1 MEAILGS
8 RKVVHGTSDAEASG
22 ESMEYLVKWV
32 GYSHDDNSWEP
43 AAHVT
48 VGSSELV
55 QEHHGAGPEKRKAKA
70 TLRRSVS
77 KVWPLSPPYPTLP
90 YPTLPY
96 TTLPW
101 PYPTVTLPYPA
112 PAMHGLSALWS

>member
-1 MEAILGS
+1 MGS
-8 RKVVHGTSDAEASG
+8 RKVVHGTSDGEASG

-96 TTLPW
+96 TTLP
-101 PYPTVTLPYPA
+101 
-112 PAMHGLSALWS
+112 